1 MQTASAHRVVVVG
14 GGFGG
19 LQAVM
24 HLRRAPVEITL
35 VDRRNFHLFQ
45 PLTYQVAT
53 GALSPGEIAYPLRA
67 IFKRAQN
74 VRVLMAEAHAVDPQA
89 RRLELAPV
97 GGVPAPPSIPY
108 DTLIVAGGS
117 RYSYFGHDAWGEF
130 AHEVKSLESAIV
142 TRSAILSAFEA
153 AEMAP
158 DDELRGSWL
167 SFVVVGAGPTGV
179 EMAGQIAE
187 LARDSLRRDFRSADP
202 GTGRIVLVE
211 ATDRVLGSFPPSLSA
226 RARRSLEKIGVTPL
240 LSRTVIDVD
249 ARGVTVRGPDG
260 ATERIAAR
268 TVVWAA
274 GVTAS
279 PLATMLASLAGA
291 ETDRAGRLV
300 VQPDLTLAGH
310 PEILALGDMVAV
322 RGEDGQP
329 VVYPGVA
336 PVAMQQGRYAARL
349 LRARLKD
356 PTHPGRGVEPFR
368 YHDKGNLATIGRA
381 AAVADLRG
389 VKLSGLPAWLAWV
402 AVHLWYLVGFANRL
416 FVFVRWAVSFAT
428 HGRGARVITVSEAY
442 AEASTA
448 PTRRGEAGLQDA
460 AAQRS
465 RSDAASDAPA
475 ADG

>member
-24 HLRRAPVEITL
+24 HLRRADVEITL

-67 IFKRAQN
+67 IFKRARN
-74 VRVLMAEAHAVDPQA
+74 VRVLMAEAHAVDPVT
-89 RRLELAPV
+89 RRLSLAPV
-97 GGVPAPPSIPY
+97 GGVPTLPSIPY

-130 AHEVKSLESAIV
+130 AHEVKSLESALV

-158 DDELRGSWL
+158 DQELRASWL

-211 ATDRVLGSFPPSLSA
+211 AADRVLGSFPPSLSA
-226 RARRSLEKIGVTPL
+226 RAGHSLEKIGVTPL

-279 PLATMLASLAGA
+279 PLATMLASLVGA
-291 ETDRAGRLV
+291 ETDRAGRLAV
-300 VQPDLTLAGH
+300 EPDLSLAGH

-322 RGEDGQP
+322 RGEDSQP

-349 LRARLKD
+349 VRARLR
-356 PTHPGRGVEPFR
+356 GRSVEPFR

-389 VKLSGLPAWLAWV
+389 IKLSGLPAWLAWV

-442 AEASTA
+442 VEASTA
-448 PTRRGEAGLQDA
+448 PARRGEAGLQDA

-465 RSDAASDAPA
+465 RSDAASNAPA

>member
-19 LQAVM
+19 LQAAL
-24 HLRRAPVEITL
+24 HLRDAPVEVTL

-74 VRVLMAEAHAVDPQA
+74 VRVLMAEANALDVSA
-89 RRLELAPV
+89 RRLSLAPV
-97 GGVPAPPSIPY
+97 AGVPAPPSVPY

-117 RYSYFGHDAWGEF
+117 RYSYFGNDAWGEF
-130 AHEVKSLESAIV
+130 AHEVKSLESALV

-153 AEMAP
+153 AEMESDP
-158 DDELRGSWL
+158 ELRASWL

-202 GTGRIVLVE
+202 ATGRIVLVE
-211 ATDRVLGSFPPSLSA
+211 AGDRVLSSFPPSLSR
-226 RARRSLEKIGVTPL
+226 RAQRSLEEIGVTPL
-240 LSRTVIDVD
+240 LSRMVVDVD
-249 ARGVTVRGPDG
+249 ARGVTVRTPDG
-260 ATERIAAR
+260 RSEGIAAR
-268 TVVWAA
+268 TIVWAA

-279 PLATMLASLAGA
+279 PLAGMLAEIAGI
-291 ETDRAGRLV
+291 ETDRSGRLTV
-300 VQPDLTLAGH
+300 EPDLSLAGH

-322 RGEDGQP
+322 RGRDGRP
-329 VVYPGVA
+329 VTYPGVA

-349 LRARLKD
+349 VRARLE
-356 PTHPGRGVEPFR
+356 GRDTPAFR

-381 AAVADLRG
+381 AAVADLKG
-389 VKLSGLPAWLAWV
+389 VRLGGLPAWVAWL

-416 FVFVRWAVSFAT
+416 FVFIRWAVAFAT
-428 HGRGARVITVSEAY
+428 HGRGARVITVQEAY

-448 PTRRGEAGLQDA
+448 PARRGEAGLADA
-460 AAQRS
+460 ATRHAQTA
-465 RSDAASDAPA
+465 AASGAGA

>member
-1 MQTASAHRVVVVG
+1 MQTTSAHRVVVVG

-19 LQAVM
+19 LQAAL
-24 HLRRAPVEITL
+24 HLRNAQVEITL

-53 GALSPGEIAYPLRA
+53 GSLSPGEVAYPLRA
-67 IFKRAQN
+67 IFKRARN
-74 VRVLMAEAHAVDPQA
+74 VRVLMAEAHAIDAAA
-89 RRLELAPV
+89 RRLELASV
-97 GGVPAPPSIPY
+97 AGVPAPPSIPY

-117 RYSYFGHDAWGEF
+117 HYSYFGHDAWGEF
-130 AHEVKSLESAIV
+130 AHEVKSLESALV

-158 DDELRGSWL
+158 DPELRGSWL

-202 GTGRIVLVE
+202 STGRIVLVE
-211 ATDRVLGSFPPSLSA
+211 AGDRVLASFPPSLSA
-226 RARRSLEKIGVTPL
+226 RARHSLERIGVTPM
-240 LSRTVIDVD
+240 LSRMVVDVD
-249 ARGVTVRGPDG
+249 ARGVSVRAPNGE
-260 ATERIAAR
+260 TERIAAR

-279 PLATMLASLAGA
+279 PLASMLASLAGA
-291 ETDRAGRLV
+291 ETDRAGRLTV
-300 VQPDLTLAGH
+300 EPDLSLAGH

-322 RGEDGQP
+322 RGADGQP

-349 LRARLKD
+349 VRARLE
-356 PTHPGRGVEPFR
+356 GRSVGAFR

-389 VKLSGLPAWLAWV
+389 IKLSGLAAWIAWV
-402 AVHLWYLVGFANRL
+402 FVHLWYLVGFANRL
-416 FVFVRWAVSFAT
+416 FVFIRWAVSFIT

-448 PTRRGEAGLQDA
+448 PARRGEAGLQDA
-460 AAQRS
+460 AAQRAKS
-465 RSDAASDAPA
+465 EALKNATV

>member
-1 MQTASAHRVVVVG
+1 MSTGNAHRVVVVG

-19 LQAVM
+19 LQAVE

-53 GALSPGEIAYPLRA
+53 GALSPGEVAYPLRA
-67 IFKRAQN
+67 IFRRAPN
-74 VRVLMAEAHAVDPQA
+74 VRVLMAEAHAIDPVA
-89 RRLELAPV
+89 RRLELASV
-97 GGVPAPPSIPY
+97 AGVPALPSVPY

-117 RYSYFGHDAWGEF
+117 NYSYFGHDAWGEF
-130 AHEVKSLESAIV
+130 AHEVKSLESALV

-158 DDELRGSWL
+158 SAELRGSWL

-187 LARDSLRRDFRSADP
+187 LARDSLRRNFRSADP
-202 GTGRIVLVE
+202 GSGCIVLVE
-211 ATDRVLGSFPPSLSA
+211 AGDRVLASFPPSLSK
-226 RARRSLEKIGVTPL
+226 RAQRSLERHGVTTM

-249 ARGVTVRGPDG
+249 ARGVTVQAPGG
-260 ATERIAAR
+260 ETERIAAR

-279 PLATMLASLAGA
+279 PLAGLLASLAGT
-291 ETDRAGRLV
+291 ETDRAGRLTV
-300 VQPDLTLAGH
+300 EPDLTLPGH

-322 RGEDGQP
+322 RGADSQP

-336 PVAMQQGRYAARL
+336 PVAMQQGRYAAKL
-349 LRARLKD
+349 VKARLG
-356 PTHPGRGVEPFR
+356 GRTTGPFH
-368 YHDKGNLATIGRA
+368 YTDKGNLATIGRA
-381 AAVADLRG
+381 SAVADIKGL
-389 VKLSGLPAWLAWV
+389 KLSGLLAWITWLG
-402 AVHLWYLVGFANRL
+402 VHLWYLVGFANRVI
-416 FVFVRWAVSFAT
+416 VFTRWAVAFFT
-428 HGRGARVITVSEAY
+428 HGRGARIITVPEAY
-442 AEASTA
+442 VEASSA
-448 PTRRGEAGLQDA
+448 PARRGEAGLEDA
-460 AAQRS
+460 AEQRS
-465 RSDAASDAPA
+465 HAEAAA